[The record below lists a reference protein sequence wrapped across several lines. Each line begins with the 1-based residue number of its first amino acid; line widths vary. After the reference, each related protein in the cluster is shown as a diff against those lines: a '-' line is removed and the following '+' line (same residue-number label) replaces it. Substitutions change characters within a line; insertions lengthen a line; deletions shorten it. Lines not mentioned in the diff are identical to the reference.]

1 MSSRQTMHDLPNM
14 KKLRGRSAIEA
25 AHAGMSGEDE
35 PRLESAISTLYGV
48 PHDEAAEIHTNYH
61 VDRIFM
67 SLYMRALANGMK
79 KEAILE
85 RFQHLDFLE
94 CARQVTKGKMGEAAA
109 VDVLFRNLAQIETR
123 GKADDRYMSFYG

>member
-1 MSSRQTMHDLPNM
+1 
-14 KKLRGRSAIEA
+14 
-25 AHAGMSGEDE
+25 
-35 PRLESAISTLYGV
+35 
-48 PHDEAAEIHTNYH
+48 
-61 VDRIFM
+61 M

-94 CARQVTKGKMGEAAA
+94 CARQVTKGKMAEAAA